1 MNSASVVMDLF
12 CTIVRM
18 FCIDSVRQ
26 LSPQSTHRVAITTFW
41 RTFHYDG
48 KISLA

>member
-1 MNSASVVMDLF
+1 MNLASVVMDLI

-26 LSPQSTHRVAITTFW
+26 LPTQSTHRVANTTFW

-48 KISLA
+48 KISTA